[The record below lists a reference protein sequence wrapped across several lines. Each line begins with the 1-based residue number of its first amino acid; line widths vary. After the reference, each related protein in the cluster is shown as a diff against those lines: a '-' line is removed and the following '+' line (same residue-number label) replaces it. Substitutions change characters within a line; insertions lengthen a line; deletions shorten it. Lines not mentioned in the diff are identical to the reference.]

1 MSDIGKVSRRGRY
14 SFPTIRKSSDILQ
27 PESGDLDFAKELDEY
42 NESNT
47 QLVKEA
53 ENPGHPSIKDKKE
66 QKHFKKKKKPQE
78 EEEEEVLDENEDS
91 PLIDLQA

>member
-47 QLVKEA
+47 SIIKET

-66 QKHFKKKKKPQE
+66 QKHFKKRRRSLKKRKKKFWKKTKT
-78 EEEEEVLDENEDS
+78 
-91 PLIDLQA
+91 PLS